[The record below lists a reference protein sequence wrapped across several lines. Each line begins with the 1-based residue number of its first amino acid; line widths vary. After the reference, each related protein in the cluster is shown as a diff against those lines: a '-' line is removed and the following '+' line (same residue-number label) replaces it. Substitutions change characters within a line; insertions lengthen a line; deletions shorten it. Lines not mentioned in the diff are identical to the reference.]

1 MNTVTLGGTAS
12 INDLVS
18 VARFGAKVAFSKE
31 YEERVNHCRAHVDR
45 FSHEG
50 KAIYGLTTG
59 LGDNWK
65 KFIPEKDR
73 ETIQRNNIYAHTC
86 AVGESIAEECTRAMM
101 FVMLCHFGSGHT
113 GIRLETL
120 ALIRDMLNAGI
131 SPVVPSHGS
140 VGYLT
145 LEGHIGMVMIGEGRA
160 THQGETLDGAEALK
174 RAGLKPVVLSSKE
187 GLILLSGTT
196 SVTAFASLAIY
207 DAQTTLAIELNSS
220 VDNPLIFDEED
231 DGAVALMGCNAD
243 GTYAGMAS
251 DSLCIAITD
260 LCKMSNSRID
270 RLLNSLVSELPA
282 FLNKNADFNNG
293 LMMIQYASAG
303 LQGELRILAH
313 PAVVDNL
320 TTCAN
325 QEDYVNMGY
334 NAAKKAYDSMH
345 LAKYILAAELICDG
359 QALDCYDDK
368 RCAKGTQAIYDLL
381 RSKVP
386 EMDNDMPLT
395 PYLRGRRP
403 ADHRPR
409 VYPNRGSKRRRAEV
423 LKENAMIEHEHVHEH
438 SHGHPHVHGHVHDPE
453 QTKKISNRLARAIGH
468 LESIK
473 KMVEDDR
480 DCSEVLIQLAAV
492 ESAIR
497 STSRQILRNHMET
510 CVTAAIQQND
520 EETLSE
526 LYRAIDELLK

>member
-1 MNTVTLGGTAS
+1 MLERYRGHRVQDALS
-12 INDLVS
+12 IRCMPQLHGPV
-18 VARFGAKVAFSKE
+18 K
-31 YEERVNHCRAHVDR
+31 
-45 FSHEG
+45 
-50 KAIYGLTTG
+50 KAV
-59 LGDNWK
+59 K
-65 KFIPEKDR
+65 
-73 ETIQRNNIYAHTC
+73 
-86 AVGESIAEECTRAMM
+86 
-101 FVMLCHFGSGHT
+101 
-113 GIRLETL
+113 
-120 ALIRDMLNAGI
+120 
-131 SPVVPSHGS
+131 
-140 VGYLT
+140 
-145 LEGHIGMVMIGEGRA
+145 
-160 THQGETLDGAEALK
+160 
-174 RAGLKPVVLSSKE
+174 
-187 GLILLSGTT
+187 
-196 SVTAFASLAIY
+196 

-231 DGAVALMGCNAD
+231 GGAVALMGCNAD

-251 DSLCIAITD
+251 DNLCIAITD

-359 QALDCYDDK
+359 QALDCYEDK

-395 PYLRGRRP
+395 PYLEAVAQQIIDG
-403 ADHRPR
+403 R
-409 VYPNRGSKRRRAEV
+409 VYPRRGSEHWRAEI
-423 LKENAMIEHEHVHEH
+423 LKENVMSEHEH
-438 SHGHPHVHGHVHDPE
+438 SHGHSHMHGHVHDPE

-497 STSRQILRNHMET
+497 STSRQILRNHMDT